1 MGLSTA
7 LYSATSGLSV
17 HSEKMT
23 TIGNNLS
30 NVSTTGFKKAR
41 MHFEDAMYQNI
52 STASGN
58 DQLGRGVTVSAVMS
72 DFSQG
77 SMESTNQPTD
87 LAIGGEGFF
96 ITSPK
101 GQEMQ
106 YYTRAG
112 NFRFDKDGYLTDP
125 HDNVVQGW
133 QLAEEDTS
141 VAASETATNQQG
153 VKTEGV
159 PTDVRLEDF
168 QSSPQAT
175 GRVNQIVNLDS
186 RSEDRN
192 TNSSNP
198 YFAMF
203 NDWDGT
209 SDDPIADN
217 RYAYQST
224 IKVYD
229 SNGSSHNLT
238 TYFDPV
244 KEDLENEGG
253 KQHWEYLTTVSPS
266 ADNRTFWQDA
276 PSQRKRGILMSGTLR
291 FSSTG
296 QLESRSAFT
305 LRDVNQDPSIEGTQF
320 LNAQEFDFSGVDDV
334 DLSAGDTYGFLLDH
348 DGELSSDFEEI
359 TGGTGSGTVTE
370 LIDNLANNINNN
382 PDLASEGVTA
392 RREGAQ
398 LIISGGINVVSDV
411 TTSPSATALSD
422 LSSLANSDFGP
433 GYVTDDAPNQ
443 SENWLPAQ
451 FSAEGNPIAT
461 PNFRGVANADT
472 TNQVSQND
480 EGNNIA
486 INFGATNRDLSY
498 DIDWNNNGDA
508 ESDPGDYPFLGGWE
522 HLNEIDIDGD
532 PGDGSGDDG
541 PDQSANSIEDWG
553 ANNPPDFDT
562 VNLDDPPFPM
572 PNYKDFN
579 TQARSATNFSSGS
592 TTNTQSQDGYAPGFL
607 QNISV
612 DRDGVMTGTYSNGQV
627 KNLYVLTLAQFN
639 SDQGLRKEGGNMFT
653 ETRESG
659 PPLTGKPG
667 TGGLGTIASNSLE
680 QSNVDMSEEFVKMIT
695 TQKGFQANARTI
707 TTTDSMLQEVV
718 NLKR

>member
-1 MGLSTA
+1 MGLSTS

-30 NVSTTGFKKAR
+30 NVSTTGFKKSR
-41 MHFEDAMYQNI
+41 MHFEDAMYQNL

-58 DQLGRGVTVSAVMS
+58 DQLGRGVTISSVMS

-77 SMESTNQPTD
+77 SMQSTNQSTD

-96 ITSPK
+96 TTSPK

-133 QLAEEDTS
+133 EVAQEDS
-141 VAASETATNQQG
+141 SAAASETAAEDQG

-159 PTDVRLEDF
+159 PTDIRLEDF
-168 QSSPQAT
+168 QSAPQAT
-175 GRVNQIVNLDS
+175 ERVNQIVNLDS

-192 TNSSNP
+192 TNSTNP
-198 YFAMF
+198 NFAMF

-209 SDDPIADN
+209 SDEPIADN

-238 TYFDPV
+238 TYFDPI
-244 KEDLENEGG
+244 KDDLENEGG

-266 ADNRTFWQDA
+266 ADNRTFWNGA
-276 PSQRKRGILMSGTLR
+276 ASQEKRGVLMSGNLR

-305 LRDVNQDPSIEGTQF
+305 LRDVDQTTD
-320 LNAQEFDFSGVDDV
+320 GVQLYDG
-334 DLSAGDTYGFLLDH
+334 AG
-348 DGELSSDFEEI
+348 
-359 TGGTGSGTVTE
+359 GSE
-370 LIDNLANNINNN
+370 NINSSPDSN
-382 PDLASEGVTA
+382 PND
-392 RREGAQ
+392 
-398 LIISGGINVVSDV
+398 
-411 TTSPSATALSD
+411 
-422 LSSLANSDFGP
+422 SS
-433 GYVTDDAPNQ
+433 
-443 SENWLPAQ
+443 NWLPAQ
-451 FSAEGNPIAT
+451 FSSEGNPIAT

-486 INFGATNRDLSY
+486 MNFGATNRDLNY
-498 DIDWNNNGDA
+498 DIDWDGNGDTDG
-508 ESDPGDYPFLGGWE
+508 DPGDYPFLGGWKNLE
-522 HLNEIDIDGD
+522 DTTQAD
-532 PGDGSGDDG
+532 
-541 PDQSANSIEDWG
+541 NSIEDWG
-553 ANNPPDFDT
+553 ANVGGDT
-562 VNLDDPPFPM
+562 VDLDQDPFPM

-579 TQARSATNFSSGS
+579 SRARSATNFSSGS

-653 ETRESG
+653 ETRSSG